1 MKSIL
6 FDIQD
11 SVIKYANIISKIS
24 RVDVEVMDEN
34 FYRVAGTGIFK
45 DKVNQDMSSESFVYK
60 TVLET
65 GVTKI
70 ISDPGKDEA
79 CRLCPNNVDCMET
92 FEISTPISLNG
103 KTIGVI
109 GMMSS
114 DIEHKELIMDNIDDY
129 LELLSQISEF
139 ISAKAYEEIEE
150 KRVKDIMEALREVT
164 VQMDEGIIIV
174 GHKNDILTLNENAKK
189 QLSLDDE
196 VIGTEIDIDFTGDI
210 IDDLREYYVRIIGKT
225 YTLIGNVV
233 NLDNDNVMF
242 SKIFLFSDI
251 QKIKTNIHKSMTT
264 INPLAIDNII
274 GTSKNTQKLKSE
286 ITKISKSNSTV
297 LITGES
303 GTGKEMVAT
312 AIWKSSKRKNQPFVA
327 VNCGAIPEPLLESEL
342 FGYVKGAFTGA
353 DSKGRIGKFEL
364 ANKGIIFLDEIG
376 DMPLYLQVKILRV
389 LQERKITRIGSNHE
403 IDLDIRVIA
412 ATNKN
417 LEQMIEEKKFREDLY
432 YRLNVIPMHITPLR
446 ERRMDIKPIVDL
458 LVERYAMLSEKK
470 YSYMTDEAINVLQA
484 YDWPGN
490 VRELENTIEFMINM
504 MEEDGVLGIHTI
516 PENVKEIQEVEGD
529 NIFVSRLDQLERQ
542 EIEKALEIYGR
553 STDDKNLIAKKLGIG
568 IATLYRKMDK
578 YELS

>member
-196 VIGTEIDIDFTGDI
+196 VIGTEIDIEFTGDI
-210 IDDLREYYVRIIGKT
+210 IDDLREYYVRILGKT
-225 YTLIGNVV
+225 YTLIGSVV

-470 YSYMTDEAINVLQA
+470 YSYMTDEAINILQA

-568 IATLYRKMDK
+568 IATLYRKIDK
-578 YELS
+578 YELN

>member
-70 ISDPGKDEA
+70 ISEPGKDEA

-164 VQMDEGIIIV
+164 VQMNEGIIIV

-196 VIGTEIDIDFTGDI
+196 VIGTEIDIEFTGDI
-210 IDDLREYYVRIIGKT
+210 IDDLREYYVRILGKT
-225 YTLIGNVV
+225 YTLIGSVV

>member
-470 YSYMTDEAINVLQA
+470 YSYMTDEAINILQA

>member
-164 VQMDEGIIIV
+164 VQMNEGIIIV

-196 VIGTEIDIDFTGDI
+196 VIGTEIDIEFTGDI
-210 IDDLREYYVRIIGKT
+210 IDDLREYYVRILGKT
-225 YTLIGNVV
+225 YTLIGSVV

-568 IATLYRKMDK
+568 IATLYRKIDK
-578 YELS
+578 YELN

>member
-1 MKSIL
+1 MNSIL

-11 SVIKYANIISKIS
+11 SVIKYADIISKIS
-24 RVDVEVMDEN
+24 KVDVEVMDEN
-34 FYRVAGTGIFK
+34 YYRVAGTGIFK
-45 DKVNQDMSSESFVYK
+45 DKINQDMSDESFVYK
-60 TVLET
+60 KVLET
-65 GVTKI
+65 GETTI
-70 ISDPGKDEA
+70 ISEPGKDEA
-79 CRLCPNNVDCMET
+79 CRLCPNNIDCMET
-92 FEISTPISLNG
+92 FEISTPIDLNG

-129 LELLSQISEF
+129 MQLLSQISEF

-150 KRVKDIMEALREVT
+150 KRVQDTMEALKEVT
-164 VQMDEGIIIV
+164 VQVDQGIIIV
-174 GHKNDILTLNENAKK
+174 GHDNNILTANDNAKK
-189 QLSLDDE
+189 QLGLSDD
-196 VIGTEIDIDFTGDI
+196 VIDEEISIEFTGDI
-210 IDDLREYYVRIIGKT
+210 IDDLREYDVKIKDKS
-225 YTLIGNVV
+225 YTLIGNLVKL
-233 NLDNDNVMF
+233 NKNNIMF
-242 SKIFLFSDI
+242 DKVFIFSDI
-251 QKIKTNIHKSMTT
+251 HKLKSNMNKNITV
-264 INPLAIDNII
+264 INPLAVDNII
-274 GTSKNTQKLKSE
+274 GNSKSTQKLKSE

-353 DSKGRIGKFEL
+353 DAKGRIGKFEL

-417 LEQMIEEKKFREDLY
+417 LEEMIEEKKFREDLY
-432 YRLNVIPMHITPLR
+432 YRLNVIPLHIAPLR
-446 ERRMDIKPIVDL
+446 ERRDDIEPIIKF
-458 LVERYAMLSEKK
+458 LVGRYSNLSYKVF
-470 YSYMTDEAINVLQA
+470 SHLTDEALNILKS

-504 MEEDGVLGIHTI
+504 MEEDGVLGVHTI
-516 PENVKEIQEVEGD
+516 PDSIKNIPD
-529 NIFVSRLDQLERQ
+529 NIADNSLVSRLDKLERD

-553 STDDKNLIAKKLGIG
+553 STEDKTLIAKKLGIG
-568 IATLYRKMDK
+568 IATLYRKMEK
-578 YELS
+578 YKLN

>member
-70 ISDPGKDEA
+70 ISEPGKDEA

-196 VIGTEIDIDFTGDI
+196 VIGTEIDIEFTGDI
-210 IDDLREYYVRIIGKT
+210 IDDLREYYVRILGKT
-225 YTLIGNVV
+225 YTLIGSVV

-568 IATLYRKMDK
+568 IATLYRKIDK
-578 YELS
+578 YELN